1 MDVNEA
7 LYIAKHNWA
16 FGDRTLN
23 EAYSTLRAANT
34 VQTADAAHKI
44 AATLQARDDERD
56 IDR

>member
-7 LYIAKHNWA
+7 LYIADHNWA

-34 VQTADAAHKI
+34 GQTADAAHKI